1 MKKLLSVLALTTS
14 MTASAQSFVL
24 QTNGVLISI
33 NSEAKMNDLKQFFEP
48 TALVA
53 KGKNWLL
60 DNNQV
65 LTTINSKGVVSK
77 KTDIKGPKALKASGG
92 SFFISDKSEMN
103 VVTRD
108 GFIFTYSKDDLIKK
122 GEVVQSGGNWLVIK
136 KDNALSFITIDT
148 VKGFTYTLAPEALA
162 GLGLNPSLII
172 EKGGNYLVDSNGVL
186 FTVDKTGVVRSR
198 SSMGKFSGLKKS
210 GANFLVDSFGAVRV
224 VLDNGWMLL
233 PTLPAN
239 LGGISKV
246 NSTQAWD
253 DEDDFFV
260 FAESA
265 PESEVTSPNTA
276 VFSNML
282 TKLII
287 MTGEQPDS
295 RTVVFK

>member
-14 MTASAQSFVL
+14 LTAAAQSFVL
-24 QTNGVLISI
+24 QSNGVLLSI
-33 NSEAKMNDLKQFFEP
+33 DAEAKMYDLNQFIAP
-48 TALVA
+48 TTIVA

-60 DNNQV
+60 DKNQL
-65 LTTINSKGVVSK
+65 LTTIDSKGFVYK
-77 KTDIKGPKALKASGG
+77 KTDSKGPKALKASGG
-92 SFFISDKSEMN
+92 SFFISDKNEMN

-136 KDNALSFITIDT
+136 KDNILNLVTIDT
-148 VKGFTYTLAPEALA
+148 VKGFTYTLAPAALA
-162 GLGLNPSLII
+162 GLGLNPSLIK

-186 FTVDKTGVVRSR
+186 FTVDKNGLVSNK
-198 SSMGKFSGLKKS
+198 SSMGKFAGLKKN

-233 PTLPAN
+233 PTLPAK
-239 LGGISKV
+239 LGTISKV

-253 DEDDFFV
+253 AEDEFFI
-260 FAESA
+260 FAETA
-265 PESEVTSPNTA
+265 PEAELTSSNAA

-287 MTGEQPDS
+287 MTSEQPDS
-295 RTVVFK
+295 RTVVF